1 MVLYAKNSMIHRLI
15 KICKNCI
22 LYFKMLFGIDPKQ
35 RNWTQYIILM
45 KNILRKVKLE
55 TDF

>member
-1 MVLYAKNSMIHRLI
+1 
-15 KICKNCI
+15 
-22 LYFKMLFGIDPKQ
+22 MLFGIDPKQ

-45 KNILRKVKLE
+45 KNISRKVKFE